1 MTKDRKE
8 TRIPEALSENGGIP
22 DKGLNNWKKEKGGVD
37 IKTMTDRK
45 LVPHHEKRK

>member
-1 MTKDRKE
+1 MRNSIVVKMVVTRDRKK

-37 IKTMTDRK
+37 IKD
-45 LVPHHEKRK
+45 HD